1 MVKEA
6 CIHIQQ
12 ADFGY
17 VGKNGPVK
25 LLQNFSASFYPG
37 ERIGLVGLNGVGKS
51 TFIRT
56 LAGLQPLLSGSITIG
71 KQTLSESSAL
81 DLAKQMAL
89 VLTERPA
96 GFNLTVFD
104 VVASGQM
111 PYTNAF
117 HRLEAEHLD
126 VIRKA
131 ISLIGIEPFQ
141 HKELA
146 ELSDGMFQKTLIAKA
161 LAQQTPILLLDEPS
175 AFLDYGSKHE
185 LFLLLKQL
193 SLEQQKCILVS
204 SHDLDL
210 LIKYCDKLLVLTHH
224 SAELIPVSEAM
235 HHEGF
240 KAIGGKFLH

>member
-17 VGKNGPVK
+17 IGEKGPVN
-25 LLQNFSASFYPG
+25 LLQDFSASFYPG

-56 LAGLQPLLSGSITIG
+56 LAGLQPLLSGRITIG
-71 KQTLSESSAL
+71 KQTLGESSAL

-89 VLTERPA
+89 VLTERPV

-131 ISLIGIEPFQ
+131 IALIGIEPFQ

-210 LIKYCDKLLVLTHH
+210 LIKYCDKLLVLTQH
-224 SAELIPVSEAM
+224 SAELILVSEAM